1 MGCQEMKEKKK
12 EPLDN
17 PKKIEEETDGKN
29 QEDKKEE
36 KPQSPIPNNEGKYI
50 L

>member
-1 MGCQEMKEKKK
+1 MKEKKK

-29 QEDKKEE
+29 QEEKETFKK
-36 KPQSPIPNNEGKYI
+36 N
-50 L
+50 